1 MYISKRILIN
11 SRKNIFFFFCFIW
24 FGRIL
29 RKEPNHRYYL
39 SGGKNVRS
47 KWRASLIKILI
58 SARHWLPFPGIITVT
73 VLFFGLFYFHTFF
86 SHFNHRSFNIW
97 FPRHA
102 TNALGPR
109 IPRLRGTIRVPWV
122 VPTWKT
128 KTPGNSVIKAI
139 DLPSGILLI
148 VNSYSQKFPA

>member
-1 MYISKRILIN
+1 MLYLIWQDSPKGAQPQILPIRGKKRQIKMTCLVDKNSHQRSALTPISRN
-11 SRKNIFFFFCFIW
+11 NNGYGTIF
-24 FGRIL
+24 
-29 RKEPNHRYYL
+29 
-39 SGGKNVRS
+39 RS
-47 KWRASLIKILI
+47 
-58 SARHWLPFPGIITVT
+58 
-73 VLFFGLFYFHTFF
+73 VLFSHFF